1 MFIVVEIE
9 PNLVTISFC
18 KITTPMFPMSLV
30 LFDDWK
36 IGLDKPSLPS
46 NFPHHKIGGL
56 INTQVLDAILLK
68 GRTQTQIQQ
77 LRGTFVKSL
86 IQSIDK
92 EMFA

>member
-18 KITTPMFPMSLV
+18 KITTP
-30 LFDDWK
+30 

-77 LRGTFVKSL
+77 LRGTFVKSCINL
-86 IQSIDK
+86 
-92 EMFA
+92 